1 MPLSISRSD
10 LTHTPR
16 VHRMA
21 TTPKTPKRVLPSNLG
36 KTSNTASKINT
47 ALSQPEAIKILGILT
62 TGEAGTAELARHIK
76 TNDLVIDE
84 VIGWLIKAKLVAKVK
99 AAPKAPAS
107 FALTDLGTKAWSAV
121 QSLAC

>member
-1 MPLSISRSD
+1 
-10 LTHTPR
+10 
-16 VHRMA
+16 MA
-21 TTPKTPKRVLPSNLG
+21 ITPKTPKRVLPSNLG